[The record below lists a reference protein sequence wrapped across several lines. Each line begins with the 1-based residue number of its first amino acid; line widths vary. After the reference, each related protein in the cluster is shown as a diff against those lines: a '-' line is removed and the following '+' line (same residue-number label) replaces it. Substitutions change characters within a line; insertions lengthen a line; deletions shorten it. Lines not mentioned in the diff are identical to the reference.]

1 MRYESEDH
9 RRFDQQFAETSY
21 ERDQRWRRTKKLPST
36 TVREQ
41 TPEDIYH
48 RALWELERARANF
61 NEALAAYAR
70 EYADGEALTAQAIE
84 REGED

>member
-1 MRYESEDH
+1 MSDFLRSWTKAIES
-9 RRFDQQFAETSY
+9 
-21 ERDQRWRRTKKLPST
+21 LPG
-36 TVREQ
+36 RPPD
-41 TPEDIYH
+41 TPEERYH